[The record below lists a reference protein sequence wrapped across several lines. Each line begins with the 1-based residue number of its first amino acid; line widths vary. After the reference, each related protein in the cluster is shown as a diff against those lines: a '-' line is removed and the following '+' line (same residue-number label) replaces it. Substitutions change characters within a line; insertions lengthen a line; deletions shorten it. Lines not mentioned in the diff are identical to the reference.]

1 MRCLNKPKN
10 KLKLYLKKRLGK
22 TSLLFVRS
30 WLLQSGGLGFS
41 FVKKWRSFKGV
52 ANLRANLGLLRK
64 QKGGDAFRFVTLGRT
79 CSPVESK

>member
-1 MRCLNKPKN
+1 MRCLHKPKN

-30 WLLQSGGLGFS
+30 WLLQSGGLGFR

-52 ANLRANLGLLRK
+52 ANLRANLGLFTKTKRVGK
-64 QKGGDAFRFVTLGRT
+64 PLGLLL
-79 CSPVESK
+79 